1 MPFIV
6 DGIEIGP
13 GTYDS
18 SDGNASGTKKGRPWS
33 FKGSDFPNNTIGKLE
48 FKPNTGGASAQFGF
62 SGITINGEW
71 LASDVQAELTFADST
86 DLEYFSAG
94 DVLQNRDPAGS
105 AVPDAVNNPWSLA
118 FDGIISTGG
127 TGHVSATNDPN
138 VISVYTFDNPIT
150 GVVTMT
156 VYGLNNFDDIY
167 VNGTAIGVTTTAYG
181 APMVVDPSL
190 FPDGVVRT
198 IGLSGNGNGNT
209 GRLTAVEI
217 NGELLT
223 ENGSSVSVVSVDPT
237 TIKWLLM
244 AEPGIQQTE
253 VRFGVIT

>member
-1 MPFIV
+1 MVF
-6 DGIEIGP
+6 
-13 GTYDS
+13 
-18 SDGNASGTKKGRPWS
+18 A
-33 FKGSDFPNNTIGKLE
+33 
-48 FKPNTGGASAQFGF
+48 
-62 SGITINGEW
+62 GITINGEW
-71 LASDVQAELTFADST
+71 LASDVQTELTFADST

-105 AVPDAVNNPWSLA
+105 AVTLTLLTNPWSLA

-127 TGHVSATNDPN
+127 QGT
-138 VISVYTFDNPIT
+138 SVQLMILMSFQFSTFDNPIT

-223 ENGSSVSVVSVDPT
+223 ENGSSVSVVKVRRPST

-253 VRFGVIT
+253 VKFGVIT